1 MSRDDEEIFFA
12 GVDDETLQ
20 REKAKARELRK
31 SRWWRGKIS
40 VGRCYY
46 CGEQTPPAKLS
57 MDHVVPLTRGG
68 LSTKNNLVACC
79 KACNTR
85 KKTMLPQEWRD
96 YMAGLA
102 EG

>member
-1 MSRDDEEIFFA
+1 
-12 GVDDETLQ
+12 
-20 REKAKARELRK
+20 
-31 SRWWRGKIS
+31 
-40 VGRCYY
+40 
-46 CGEQTPPAKLS
+46 